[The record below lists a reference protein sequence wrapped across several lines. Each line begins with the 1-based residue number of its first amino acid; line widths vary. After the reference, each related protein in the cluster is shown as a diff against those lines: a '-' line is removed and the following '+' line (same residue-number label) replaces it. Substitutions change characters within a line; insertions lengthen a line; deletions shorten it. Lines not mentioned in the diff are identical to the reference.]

1 MSKVACHK
9 FRVIY
14 ISQHKENAELIATQ
28 IFSNLTKLIIIAIF
42 TTNRRSM
49 SIAQFNSKLLDTVEL
64 LKLSRKGITIGLFED
79 IVKSSSYTLKEW
91 SKFLHLTERT
101 IQRYK
106 KEKRK
111 FEPLQSER
119 IIEITKLNFKG
130 KKVFGSKVNFEEW
143 MNSKIIALGNVR
155 PIELL
160 DSSFGIDLIIDEL
173 GRIEHGIL
181 A

>member
-1 MSKVACHK
+1 
-9 FRVIY
+9 
-14 ISQHKENAELIATQ
+14 
-28 IFSNLTKLIIIAIF
+28 
-42 TTNRRSM
+42 M
-49 SIAQFNSKLLDTVEL
+49 SITQFNLKLLDTVEL
-64 LKLSRKGITIGLFED
+64 VKLSRKGITVSLFEE
-79 IVKSSSYTLKEW
+79 IVQSSSYTLKQW

-111 FEPLQSER
+111 FESLQSER
-119 IIEITKLNFKG
+119 IIEIAKLQLKG
-130 KKVFGSKVNFEEW
+130 KEVFGSKEYYEEW
-143 MNSKIIALGNVR
+143 MNSKIIALGNIR

-160 DSSFGIDLIIDEL
+160 DSSFGIDMLMDEL

>member
-1 MSKVACHK
+1 
-9 FRVIY
+9 
-14 ISQHKENAELIATQ
+14 
-28 IFSNLTKLIIIAIF
+28 
-42 TTNRRSM
+42 M
-49 SIAQFNSKLLDTVEL
+49 SIAQFNSKLFDTVEL
-64 LKLSRKGITIGLFED
+64 VKLSRKGITISLFEE
-79 IVKSSSYTLKEW
+79 IVQSSAYSIKQW

-111 FEPLQSER
+111 FESLQSER
-119 IIEITKLNFKG
+119 IIEIAKLQLKG
-130 KKVFGSKVNFEEW
+130 KEVFGSKEYYEEW
-143 MNSKIIALGNVR
+143 MNSKIIALGNIR

-160 DSSFGIDLIIDEL
+160 DSSFGIEMLMDEL